1 MYTNNDYGIRPREG
15 YGRSSAY
22 GVIGSNYGEF
32 DLKHD
37 DLGNYRPA
45 AAYLQRVD
53 RMLENVRQPYDKETV
68 DIPSTVFA
76 NQTAEHALNSYHLAG
91 LIQQRREMA
100 EKHLAD
106 IKFRLNDLL
115 DEKSITKML
124 NLPSEGKKLTNI
136 ERQILDLEK
145 QQRDIQTRLW
155 KDTLDLQSNLLQE
168 RSEYQATKRRSRFL
182 GGEGYVV

>member
-1 MYTNNDYGIRPREG
+1 MYTNNDYSVGPPKE
-15 YGRSSAY
+15 YGDSSAY
-22 GVIGSNYGEF
+22 GLF
-32 DLKHD
+32 RAKHNGFGD
-37 DLGNYRPA
+37 YRPA

-53 RMLENVRQPYDKETV
+53 RMLENVRQPYEKETF

-91 LIQQRREMA
+91 LIQHRREMA

-124 NLPSEGKKLTNI
+124 NLSGDSKKLTNI

-145 QQRDIQTRLW
+145 QQRDIQCSLW
-155 KDTLDLQSNLLQE
+155 KDTLDLQSSLLQE
-168 RSEYQATKRRSRFL
+168 RSEYQATKRRARFL
-182 GGEGYVV
+182 GGEDYAV